1 MDNQIAL
8 SDLETLQETMSR
20 VQEDGKRYYQTPEGQ
35 KYPSVTTVTGLL
47 SRDHIKLW
55 RKRVGEET
63 ANKITKQATTRGTRM
78 HNIFEQYLRAEEPVF
93 FDNIMESSMF
103 EAVQPVLD
111 EIIPIALEAGMW
123 SDSLQMA
130 GQVDCVGVW
139 GDELAI
145 IDFKTSSK
153 PKEEYMADGW
163 FHQMT
168 AYAIMVE
175 ELTGEVI
182 DRIVA
187 VVGVDGGFCQVF
199 EADPREYV
207 DKLYGLRN
215 QYRTLYG
222 AVSYTHLTLPTKA

>member
-55 RKRVGEET
+55 RERVGEET
-63 ANKITKQATTRGTRM
+63 ANKITKQATTRGTKM
-78 HNIFEQYLRAEEPVF
+78 HNIFEQYLRAEEPIF

-111 EIIPIALEAGMW
+111 EIVPIALEAGMW

-187 VVGVDGGFCQVF
+187 VVGVDGGYCQVF

-222 AVSYTHLTLPTKA
+222 V

>member
-1 MDNQIAL
+1 MDNVIAIN
-8 SDLETLQETMSR
+8 DLEQLQETMTR
-20 VQEDGKRYYQTPEGQ
+20 VQENGKRFYQTPEGQ

-47 SRDHIKLW
+47 TRDHIKLW
-55 RKRVGEET
+55 RERVGEEV
-63 ANKITKQATTRGTRM
+63 ANKISTSAAKRGTRM
-78 HNIFEQYLRAEEPVF
+78 HSLFEQYLRAEEPVF

-111 EIIPIALEAGMW
+111 DIIPIALEAGMY
-123 SDSLQMA
+123 SNSLQMA
-130 GQVDCVGVW
+130 GRVDCVGVW

-145 IDFKTSSK
+145 IDFKTSAK
-153 PKEEYMADGW
+153 YKEEYMADPW

-175 ELTGEVI
+175 ELTGEVV

-187 VVGVDGGFCQVF
+187 VVGVDGGGCQVF

-207 DKLYGLRN
+207 DKLYSLRN
-215 QYRTLYG
+215 QYRNLHG
-222 AVSYTHLTLPTKA
+222 V

>member
-1 MDNQIAL
+1 MDNLIEL
-8 SDLETLQETMSR
+8 SDLERLQETMTR

-55 RKRVGEET
+55 RKRVGEES

-222 AVSYTHLTLPTKA
+222 V

>member
-8 SDLETLQETMSR
+8 SDLEKLQETMSR

-47 SRDHIKLW
+47 SKDHIKLW

-63 ANKITKQATTRGTRM
+63 ANKITKQATTRGTKM
-78 HNIFEQYLRAEEPVF
+78 HNIFEQYLRAEEPIF

-111 EIIPIALEAGMW
+111 EIIPIALEAGMY

-153 PKEEYMADGW
+153 PKEEYMAEGW

-187 VVGVDGGFCQVF
+187 VVGVDGGYCQVF

-222 AVSYTHLTLPTKA
+222 V

>member
-8 SDLETLQETMSR
+8 GDLEQLQKTMTR

-55 RKRVGEET
+55 RERVGEET
-63 ANKITKQATTRGTRM
+63 ANKITKQATTRGTKM
-78 HNIFEQYLRAEEPVF
+78 HNIFEQYLRAEEPIF

-111 EIIPIALEAGMW
+111 EIVPIALEAGMW

-222 AVSYTHLTLPTKA
+222 V

>member
-8 SDLETLQETMSR
+8 SDLEKLQETMSR

-222 AVSYTHLTLPTKA
+222 V

>member
-47 SRDHIKLW
+47 SKDHIKLW

-63 ANKITKQATTRGTRM
+63 ANKITKQATTRGTKM

-111 EIIPIALEAGMW
+111 EIIPIALEAGMY

-153 PKEEYMADGW
+153 PKEEYMAEGW

-175 ELTGEVI
+175 ELTGEVV
-182 DRIVA
+182 DTIVA
-187 VVGVDGGFCQVF
+187 VVGVDGGYCQVF

-222 AVSYTHLTLPTKA
+222 V

>member
-8 SDLETLQETMSR
+8 SDLEKLQETMSR

-47 SRDHIKLW
+47 SKDHIKLW

-63 ANKITKQATTRGTRM
+63 ANKITKQATTRGTKM
-78 HNIFEQYLRAEEPVF
+78 HNIFEQYLRAEEPIF

-111 EIIPIALEAGMW
+111 EIIPIALEAGMY

-175 ELTGEVI
+175 ELTGEVV
-182 DRIVA
+182 DTIVA
-187 VVGVDGGFCQVF
+187 VVGVDGGYCQVF

-222 AVSYTHLTLPTKA
+222 V

>member
-8 SDLETLQETMSR
+8 SDLEKLQETMSR

>member
-1 MDNQIAL
+1 MKWVEPKTPIEL
-8 SDLETLQETMSR
+8 GDLEKLQETMTR
-20 VQEDGKRYYQTPEGQ
+20 VSEDGKRYYQTPEGQ

-47 SRDHIKLW
+47 SKDHIKLW

-103 EAVQPVLD
+103 EAVQPALD
-111 EIIPIALEAGMW
+111 EIIPIALEAGMY
-123 SDSLQMA
+123 SDSLEMA

-182 DRIVA
+182 DTIVA
-187 VVGVDGGFCQVF
+187 VVGVDGGYCQVF

-222 AVSYTHLTLPTKA
+222 V

>member
-8 SDLETLQETMSR
+8 GDLEKLQETMTR

-47 SRDHIKLW
+47 SKDHIKLW

-78 HNIFEQYLRAEEPVF
+78 HNIFEQYLRAEEPIF

-153 PKEEYMADGW
+153 PKEEYMAEGW

-175 ELTGEVI
+175 ELTGQVPVKL
-182 DRIVA
+182 VA
-187 VVGVDGGFCQVF
+187 IVGVDGGYCQVF
-199 EADPREYV
+199 EADPLDYV
-207 DKLYGLRN
+207 EKLYSLRQ
-215 QYRTLYG
+215 QYRNLYG
-222 AVSYTHLTLPTKA
+222 V